1 MAVEQLEIEQKFDV
15 DETFVLPD
23 LAGVPGVAGVREP
36 VEHALEAAYYDTAD
50 LRLARARITLRRRTG
65 GTDAGWHVKLPPV
78 AGARRELHSVLG
90 RLTGTPPKAV
100 LEPVLGV
107 VRRAPVGEVALLRT
121 RRLVTELVD
130 PDGRVLAEVADDH
143 VTGTALPAGPGEAAV
158 VTVWREIEVELV
170 DGDEELLSAVAD
182 ALVEGGARP
191 SDSPS
196 KLTRVLG
203 DRLAE
208 LDASAPA
215 SVESAETAPE
225 DKGEKSR
232 KKKRKDERG
241 TTSSAPAGEVVR
253 AALQLQVA
261 ALQDADLMVRTGQPD
276 GVHQV
281 RVACRRLRSLLAAFR
296 PVLDRTHTDPLRE
309 ELAQV
314 GAALSPTRDA
324 EVALAHLRELVAA
337 QPPELV
343 LGPVAARLQQ
353 AAIKDEQAGDAAAR
367 EALTSAAYL
376 QLRDDLDALVAEPP
390 LTEDAGRPADEVLR
404 EVLARTARRLRRAVR
419 AAQDSEH
426 AEALHEV
433 RKAAK
438 RVRYTAE
445 AAVPVLGRPVAELVS
460 TLKGVQDVLGDRQD
474 TFVTR
479 PLCLQLGLQAFAAG
493 ENAWTWGRLHA
504 LEEARCEGAEREF
517 WLRWPELRRVMK
529 RATK

>member
-1 MAVEQLEIEQKFDV
+1 MVAVEQLEIERKFDV
-15 DETFVLPD
+15 DETFVLPR
-23 LAGVPGVAGVREP
+23 LVGVPGVAEVRDP
-36 VEHALEAAYYDTAD
+36 VEHSLEAAYYDTAD
-50 LRLARARITLRRRTG
+50 LRLARARVTLRRRTG
-65 GTDAGWHVKLPPV
+65 GTDAGWHLKLPPV
-78 AGARRELHSVLG
+78 AGARRELHWPLG
-90 RLTGTPPKAV
+90 QAATTPPEDV
-100 LEPVLGV
+100 LEPVLGI
-107 VRRAPVGEVALLRT
+107 VRGAPVSQVALLRT
-121 RRLVTELVD
+121 HRLATELVD
-130 PDGRVLAEVADDH
+130 AEGRVLVEVADDR

-158 VTVWREIEVELV
+158 VTVWREVEAELV
-170 DGDEELLSAVAD
+170 NGDEELLDVVAG
-182 ALVEGGARP
+182 ALIGAGARP
-191 SDSPS
+191 ADSPS
-196 KLTRVLG
+196 KLARVLG
-203 DRLAE
+203 DRLAVLE
-208 LDASAPA
+208 GSAPLPA
-215 SVESAETAPE
+215 GEEEPPAQKQGK
-225 DKGEKSR
+225 KGKN
-232 KKKRKDERG
+232 KRKDERG
-241 TTSSAPAGEVVR
+241 TSSAPAGEVVR
-253 AALQLQVA
+253 AALELQVR

-296 PVLDRTHTDPLRE
+296 PVLDRTHTDPLRA
-309 ELAQV
+309 ELAEV

-324 EVALAHLRELVAA
+324 EVALAHLRDVVAA

-353 AAIKDEQAGDAAAR
+353 ATIKDEVAGDAAAR
-367 EALTSAAYL
+367 KALTSAAYM

-404 EVLARTARRLRRAVR
+404 EVLARSTRRLVRAVR
-419 AAQDSEH
+419 AARDSEH
-426 AEALHEV
+426 PEALHEV